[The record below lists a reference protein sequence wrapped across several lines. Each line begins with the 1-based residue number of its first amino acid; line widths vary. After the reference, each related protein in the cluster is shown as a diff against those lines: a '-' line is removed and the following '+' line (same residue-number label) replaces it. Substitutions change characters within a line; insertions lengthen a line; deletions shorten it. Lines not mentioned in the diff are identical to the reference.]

1 MKLSA
6 NLLSVLVLCA
16 CTHVQSTDTGMT
28 KAAENEMDRYS
39 QLRALDKRVKIEEIP
54 ATNVISL
61 HFTGNYQK
69 HPEAYGQLAAYVA
82 ENYRTTGGVIG
93 TYPQDPDLVEE
104 SRLTWDISLRILPSK
119 EGEEKKG
126 PDSLDAPFEL
136 KATSEELS
144 VPLNTFK
151 KPSLPFELQQLPPIS
166 AVTLISD
173 VAHIGTDGLLI
184 NAWTTMN
191 NYVQV
196 GTTRTEF
203 GSATQASQAIP
214 VKIIVPIKKRIME
227 TIH

>member
-1 MKLSA
+1 
-6 NLLSVLVLCA
+6 
-16 CTHVQSTDTGMT
+16 
-28 KAAENEMDRYS
+28 MDRYS
-39 QLRALDKRVKIEEIP
+39 ELRALDKRVKMEEIP

-61 HFTGNYQK
+61 HFTGSYQK
-69 HPEAYGQLAAYVA
+69 HPEAYGELAAYVA

-119 EGEEKKG
+119 GGKEKKSS
-126 PDSLDAPFEL
+126 DSPDAPFEL
-136 KATSEELS
+136 KATTEELGA
-144 VPLNTFK
+144 PLDAFR
-151 KPSLPFELQQLPPIS
+151 KPSLPFELRQLPAVS

-184 NAWTTMN
+184 NAWITMN

-203 GSATQASQAIP
+203 GSTTQASQAIP
-214 VKIIVPIKKRIME
+214 VKIVVPIKKRILE